1 MSTPISWMKILGMIV
16 FSGSLALEC
25 IAQELV
31 DHILSYMHALKDTH
45 DLYDMFHI
53 VWSNRT
59 FINFRILTEYNFNFI
74 HSIPHIFS
82 TICIRPH
89 VLEWII
95 KQGGWVSIGRAY
107 IMVEQKKQNDPVK
120 KSFL

>member
-1 MSTPISWMKILGMIV
+1 
-16 FSGSLALEC
+16 
-25 IAQELV
+25 
-31 DHILSYMHALKDTH
+31 
-45 DLYDMFHI
+45 MFHI

-89 VLEWII
+89 VLEWIV

-107 IMVEQKKQNDPVK
+107 IMVEQKDKMILSRNHPSDIRKEIEYILTKNGSRAQNLTFD
-120 KSFL
+120 